1 MLCVS
6 ESVDVT
12 LLLFDAMNSLGSDD
26 LRHFQRLLT
35 MQTDPIP
42 AGRLEGAD
50 RTKIVDLMV
59 QQYCPAG
66 AKQVTENILRTMNY
80 NQLADQ
86 LHSS

>member
-1 MLCVS
+1 MSCVS
-6 ESVDVT
+6 ELVDVT
-12 LLLFDAMNSLGSDD
+12 LLLFGVMNSLGSED
-26 LRHFQRLLT
+26 LRFFKCLLS

-66 AKQVTENILRTMNY
+66 AKEVTEDILRTMNY
-80 NQLADQ
+80 KQLADQ
-86 LHSS
+86 LHRS